1 MKKKTWLFILGAVLA
16 MSAAPVVSAARSAAA
31 AQSSSKKKKSVS
43 SKGKKKAAPKVHGQT
58 APTSDRIR
66 EIQSALNREGALS
79 GDPTGK
85 WDDATTEAMRKFQEN
100 HGLNPTGKI
109 DAGTLNKLGLGSETA
124 GKGAPVPVAAS
135 AVPATTSAV
144 PASSSAH

>member
-43 SKGKKKAAPKVHGQT
+43 SKGKKKAVPKVHGQT

-135 AVPATTSAV
+135 AVPAATSAV